1 MRELNTTGFMHN
13 RCRMITASFFAKDLF
28 LDWHEGERYFA
39 TKLVDFSAMQNS
51 GGWQWT
57 VGNGT
62 DAQPYFRIFNPW
74 TQQVNYDADCKY
86 IKKWLP
92 ELESVPNEDIHKWFS
107 TCEKHVKRGVKY
119 PKPIVD
125 HDVARKDTLEV
136 YKSCFGTTKEK

>member
-1 MRELNTTGFMHN
+1 VKWKYNAEHLSAWKAGKTGFPIVDAAMRELNTTGFMHN

-39 TKLVDFSAMQNS
+39 NKLVDFSAMQNS

-62 DAQPYFRIFNPW
+62 DASPYFRIFNPW
-74 TQQVNYDADCKY
+74 TQQLNYDPDCRY

-92 ELESVPNEDIHKWFS
+92 
-107 TCEKHVKRGVKY
+107 
-119 PKPIVD
+119 
-125 HDVARKDTLEV
+125 
-136 YKSCFGTTKEK
+136 